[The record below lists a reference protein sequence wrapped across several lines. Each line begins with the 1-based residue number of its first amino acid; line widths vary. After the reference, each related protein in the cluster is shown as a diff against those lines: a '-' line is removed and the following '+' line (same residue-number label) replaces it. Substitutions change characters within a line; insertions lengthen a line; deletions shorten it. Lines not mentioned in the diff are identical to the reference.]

1 MTLNVQN
8 DTGTTANAD
17 SYLALADFKAYHTA
31 RGNAYATY
39 ADALIEAAII
49 KATDHID
56 RRWEFVGAKLRGR
69 EQNTA
74 WPRLRAYDVDGY
86 LVEGIPEEVADAC
99 AEYAFRALS
108 APLNPDPVTGSNTL
122 TSYTKKLGPIERTE
136 TFKAGAESSQAN
148 PSYPAADNLLLR
160 SGLVVSGAQLLRG

>member
-8 DTGTTANAD
+8 DTGTTTDANA
-17 SYLALADFKAYHTA
+17 YLALADFKTYHTA

-74 WPRLRAYDVDGY
+74 WPRRRAYDIDGY
-86 LVEGIPEEVADAC
+86 LVEGIPDVI
-99 AEYAFRALS
+99 
-108 APLNPDPVTGSNTL
+108 
-122 TSYTKKLGPIERTE
+122 TSYSIHYTKLYDKSI
-136 TFKAGAESSQAN
+136 
-148 PSYPAADNLLLR
+148 LL
-160 SGLVVSGAQLLRG
+160 